1 MNTNFISNS
10 DWLTSVCCC
19 YIYELW
25 LFSNILNNLNSV
37 ERASSISTCLP
48 SRFLFLSLLF
58 QLGLLKSANEDY
70 FCFLMSA
77 TVVLPILNLSAITFR
92 EAPGLSNFL
101 RNSILVA
108 NVVAV
113 LPGMVDGGNTNDN
126 YDRKCIA
133 YNMKRSL

>member
-1 MNTNFISNS
+1 
-10 DWLTSVCCC
+10 
-19 YIYELW
+19 
-25 LFSNILNNLNSV
+25 
-37 ERASSISTCLP
+37 
-48 SRFLFLSLLF
+48 
-58 QLGLLKSANEDY
+58 
-70 FCFLMSA
+70 MSA

-108 NVVAV
+108 NVVVV

-133 YNMKRSL
+133 YIMKRSL

>member
-1 MNTNFISNS
+1 MFRNCGF
-10 DWLTSVCCC
+10 L
-19 YIYELW
+19 
-25 LFSNILNNLNSV
+25 SNILDNLNSV
-37 ERASSISTCLP
+37 ERASSISTYLP
-48 SRFLFLSLLF
+48 THFLFLSLLF
-58 QLGLLKSANEDY
+58 KLGLLKSANKDCFY
-70 FCFLMSA
+70 FLMSA

-101 RNSILVA
+101 RNSILVD

-133 YNMKRSL
+133 YIMKRSL

>member
-1 MNTNFISNS
+1 MFRNCGF
-10 DWLTSVCCC
+10 L
-19 YIYELW
+19 
-25 LFSNILNNLNSV
+25 SNILNNLNSV

-77 TVVLPILNLSAITFR
+77 TVVLPTLNLSAITFR

-133 YNMKRSL
+133 YIMKRSL